1 MIHIER
7 FQWDERNEEHLWRRH
22 SVTPEEAEEVF
33 YTDPYW
39 EDMEPYW
46 EDMEDDEVIVSF
58 VPRKHLIVMPLNED
72 LLRDVRKLA
81 LEKGLS
87 SVQLLQKWIV
97 DGLHQESDV
106 T

>member
-1 MIHIER
+1 MARIPK
-7 FQWDERNEEHLWRRH
+7 FNSEEEIQEFWSTHD
-22 SVTPEEAEEVF
+22 SA
-33 YTDPYW
+33 D
-39 EDMEPYW
+39 YW
-46 EDMEDDEVIVSF
+46 EDMEDDEVTVSF

-81 LEKGLS
+81 LERGIS

-97 DGLHQESDV
+97 DRLHQESDV

>member
-1 MIHIER
+1 MVRIPK
-7 FQWDERNEEHLWRRH
+7 FNSEEELQEFWSTHD
-22 SVTPEEAEEVF
+22 SA
-33 YTDPYW
+33 D
-39 EDMEPYW
+39 YW

-81 LEKGLS
+81 LERDIS

-97 DGLHQESDV
+97 DRLHQESDV

>member
-1 MIHIER
+1 MVRIPK
-7 FQWDERNEEHLWRRH
+7 FNNEEEIQEFWSTHD
-22 SVTPEEAEEVF
+22 SA
-33 YTDPYW
+33 D
-39 EDMEPYW
+39 YW
-46 EDMEDDEVIVSF
+46 EDMEDDAVIVSF

-97 DGLHQESDV
+97 NGLHRESDV